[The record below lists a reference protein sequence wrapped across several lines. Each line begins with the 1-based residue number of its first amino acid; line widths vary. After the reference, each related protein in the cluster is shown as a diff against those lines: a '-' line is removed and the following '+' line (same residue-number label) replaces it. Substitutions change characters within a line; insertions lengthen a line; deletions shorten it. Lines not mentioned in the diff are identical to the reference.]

1 LVRLRGLAVYGS
13 FMLVVCGSFGLVVYG
28 SFGLVVCGGFG
39 LVVCGSFG
47 SAVCGSFGFAFY
59 GGFGLAVRILNADV
73 VLKRAAVSAIL
84 WILLVEV
91 KIRNL
96 RIVAWIDRGFRRGN
110 A

>member
-1 LVRLRGLAVYGS
+1 MRGLAVYGS
-13 FMLVVCGSFGLVVYG
+13 FMLVVCGGFGLVVRG
-28 SFGLVVCGGFG
+28 SFG

-47 SAVCGSFGFAFY
+47 LVVCGSFGFAFY
-59 GGFGLAVRILNADV
+59 GGFGLVARSLNAGV

-96 RIVAWIDRGFRRGN
+96 RIVAWIDCGFRRGN